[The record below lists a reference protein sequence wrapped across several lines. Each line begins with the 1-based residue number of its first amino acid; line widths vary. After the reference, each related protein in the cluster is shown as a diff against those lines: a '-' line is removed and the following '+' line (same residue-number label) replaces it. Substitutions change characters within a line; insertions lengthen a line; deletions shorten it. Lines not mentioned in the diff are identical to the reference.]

1 MEVKPGFLDPEK
13 VFLSSCEQRCPFNR
27 GSKYKD
33 YVNIFTGQN
42 VVSPE

>member
-1 MEVKPGFLDPEK
+1 MEVKPGFRVPEK
-13 VFLSSCEQRCPFNR
+13 VMTLSGPFNR

-42 VVSPE
+42 FLSPG